1 MLQKAFYNG
10 DELSYTQNTHFKL
23 GNIKRCAFPIRKHGW
38 IMSLIHMVLILLT
51 TGRTIKKVSKV
62 ETEKILKQSRKD
74 ILRRLQNEI
83 SIKIQYIIVS
93 NKMNET

>member
-1 MLQKAFYNG
+1 MCLSDQEAWLDNVSHSHGSGFAYNWK
-10 DELSYTQNTHFKL
+10 NNK
-23 GNIKRCAFPIRKHGW
+23 
-38 IMSLIHMVLILLT
+38 
-51 TGRTIKKVSKV
+51 KKVSKV